1 MSDNTSSRTPEEIFR
16 EHGGM
21 MHMIQAMEA
30 GMSRYRLYS
39 LRDQGIVEEVSR
51 GVYRL
56 AELPPITQVDL
67 VTVALRY
74 PNAVVCLVSA
84 LAFHE
89 MTTQVPHRVHVAV
102 TRQMRLPALEF
113 PPVAAHRFSE
123 PAYSAGVR
131 KHRIDGVD
139 VQIYDPEKTLVD
151 CFKFRNKLGMDV
163 VQEAL
168 RLYRERKTL
177 NIAAILRFAGI
188 CRVERPMRPYL
199 EAFL

>member
-1 MSDNTSSRTPEEIFR
+1 MSDNTFSRTPEEIFR

-21 MHMIQAMEA
+21 MRMSHAMEA

-39 LRDQGIVEEVSR
+39 MRDQGIVEEVSR

-56 AELPPITQVDL
+56 TELPAIAHVDL

-74 PNAVVCLVSA
+74 PGAVICLLSS

-123 PAYSAGVR
+123 PAYAAGIQ
-131 KHRIDGVD
+131 KHRLDGVD

-168 RLYRERKTL
+168 RFYRERKSVDL
-177 NIAAILRFAGI
+177 PAILRFARI
-188 CRVERPMRPYL
+188 CRVERQMRPYL
-199 EAFL
+199 EALL

>member
-1 MSDNTSSRTPEEIFR
+1 MMRMS
-16 EHGGM
+16 
-21 MHMIQAMEA
+21 QALEA
-30 GMSRYRLYS
+30 GMSRYGLYS

-56 AELPPITQVDL
+56 SELPPIAQVDL
-67 VTVALRY
+67 VTVSLRY
-74 PNAVVCLVSA
+74 PGAVICLLSS

-89 MTTQVPHRVHVAV
+89 MTTQVPHRVHIAV
-102 TRQMRLPALEF
+102 SRGMRLPALEF
-113 PPVAAHRFSE
+113 PPITAHRFSE
-123 PAYSAGVR
+123 PAYSAGIQR
-131 KHRIDGVD
+131 HHLDGVD

-151 CFKFRNKLGMDV
+151 CFKFRNRLGMDV

-168 RLYRERKTL
+168 RLYRERKMVNLT
-177 NIAAILRFAGI
+177 AILRFARI